1 MATINS
7 ALGLSLADNAS
18 ESLGSANTVYVS
30 VPDTSTTCANLGLPT
45 LPSGYSYHCSTA
57 ATSTYRRTDG
67 TGWIPVN
74 LSANTFGSSMAQLP
88 QDPVNVTSSRLYY
101 TYETDGLGR
110 YEATTPFES
119 SKYKLGGT
127 SDQISGDG
135 GTLASVYEKGSKLG
149 MEPLDYGDPSLVGL
163 WTFDEGT
170 GSVAYDY
177 SGNNAT
183 GSWNGTPTGTAGFY
197 SPGRI
202 GGWAGSFNGTN
213 DGIGIGGVSAFSG
226 TLTVS
231 FWMNPVD
238 NTSRSILNRGNWC
251 GTGGFRI
258 DSSGPGGGLKYFYM
272 YQSTFGAFQ
281 MTSSPVVGLW
291 NYITLVQNGAALT
304 LNFYLNGQPNN
315 STTLPTGFKDFLN
328 TLYIGTGDP
337 GCGLSSYYSGLIDDV
352 RIYNRALSASEVSA
366 LYNGGK

>member
-1 MATINS
+1 MRRGFTLIELLVVIAILAVLAVVVVLTLNPAGLLQEARDSNRISDMATINS

-231 FWMNPVD
+231 LG
-238 NTSRSILNRGNWC
+238 IEG
-251 GTGGFRI
+251 
-258 DSSGPGGGLKYFYM
+258 
-272 YQSTFGAFQ
+272 
-281 MTSSPVVGLW
+281 
-291 NYITLVQNGAALT
+291 
-304 LNFYLNGQPNN
+304 
-315 STTLPTGFKDFLN
+315 
-328 TLYIGTGDP
+328 
-337 GCGLSSYYSGLIDDV
+337 
-352 RIYNRALSASEVSA
+352 E
-366 LYNGGK
+366 